1 LLLEVKD
8 LRTGYGSVEAI
19 HGVSLQV
26 AAGSV
31 IGVIGANGAGK
42 SALLNAICGLL
53 PHSGTVHLD
62 GVDLSKRAAYDRARA
77 GLIMVPEGRRVFP
90 GMSVR
95 DNMLSAA
102 LHRRVKSRA
111 KDTMEELFQT
121 FPRLRERLDQS
132 AETLSGGEQQMLAIA
147 RTLMGHPRVI
157 MLDEPSLGLSPLFVQ
172 EVFRII
178 GDLRKTGLTILLVE
192 QNVHHCL
199 ELSDYAYVLDQGHVT
214 LQGPARD
221 LLADPRVRAAYLG
234 QSAVSETHIQG
245 AHP

>member
-8 LRTGYGSVEAI
+8 LRTGYGAVEAV

-26 AAGSV
+26 ETGRMV
-31 IGVIGANGAGK
+31 GVIGANGAGT
-42 SALLNAICGLL
+42 SALLHGMCGLL
-53 PHSGTVHLD
+53 PHTGSVRLD
-62 GVDLSKRAAYDRARA
+62 GVDLSKAAAHDRARA

-95 DNMLSAA
+95 DNLLSAS
-102 LHRRVKSRA
+102 LHRRVRGRA
-111 KDTMEELFQT
+111 TETMDGLFRT

-157 MLDEPSLGLSPLFVQ
+157 MLDEPSLGLSPLFVK
-172 EVFRII
+172 EVFKVIA
-178 GDLRKTGLTILLVE
+178 DLRETGLTILLVE

-199 ELSDYAYVLDQGHVT
+199 ELSDYAYVLDQGRIT
-214 LQGPARD
+214 LEGPGAD
-221 LLADPRVRAAYLG
+221 LLADPRVQSAYLG
-234 QSAVSETHIQG
+234 QAYNTKPQG
-245 AHP
+245 AHA